1 MNAKFWQIIVSIL
14 LTVSFTAS
22 ADEKLSVYA
31 VNYPL
36 AYFAERIGGSSV
48 NVVLP
53 VPADI
58 DPAFWEP
65 DASVIAEFQ
74 QADLILLNGA
84 GYAKWLKHASLPRRK
99 LVNTSAAFQRDY
111 ISVEQTVTHQHG
123 PGGDHSHAGTAFTTW
138 LDFDQAR
145 MQAKVILSALK
156 KQRPRQADVFI
167 QNYTSLEKDLVSLDQ
182 ALAAIVAQDSNK
194 PFIAS
199 HPVYQYLARRYN
211 LNLKSVMWEP
221 GIMPEQ
227 GQWDALQQLLDTH
240 SAGWMIWEGQ
250 PDKQSVARL
259 DELDINSLVFSPCA
273 NTPEEGDFISVMKN
287 NIREIEKAFR

>member
-1 MNAKFWQIIVSIL
+1 MNTKFRRLILSIM
-14 LTVSFTAS
+14 LTVSFAAS
-22 ADEKLSVYA
+22 ADNELKIYA

-36 AYFAERIGGSSV
+36 AYFAERIGGNSV

-53 VPADI
+53 VPSDI

-138 LDFDQAR
+138 LDFNQAR
-145 MQAKVILSALK
+145 MQAKAILSALE
-156 KQRPRQADVFI
+156 KQRPRHADIFI
-167 QNYTSLEKDLVSLDQ
+167 QNYTLLEKDLVSLDQ
-182 ALAAIVAQDSNK
+182 TLSAIVAQDSNK
-194 PFIAS
+194 RFIAS

-211 LNLKSVMWEP
+211 INIKSVMWEP
-221 GIMPEQ
+221 EIMPQ
-227 GQWDALQQLLDTH
+227 QNQWDALQQLLATH

-250 PDKQSVARL
+250 PDKQSATRL
-259 DELDINSLVFSPCA
+259 EELDINSLVFSPCA

>member
-145 MQAKVILSALK
+145 MQAKVILSALE

>member
-1 MNAKFWQIIVSIL
+1 MNAKFWQIIVSTL
-14 LTVSFTAS
+14 LVVSFTAS

-53 VPADI
+53 VPAGI

-138 LDFDQAR
+138 LDFNQAR
-145 MQAKVILSALK
+145 MQAKAILSALE
-156 KQRPRQADVFI
+156 KQRPRHADIFI
-167 QNYTSLEKDLVSLDQ
+167 QNYTLLEKDLVSLDQ
-182 ALAAIVAQDSNK
+182 TLSAIVAQDSNK

-199 HPVYQYLARRYN
+199 HPVYQYLSRRYYI
-211 LNLKSVMWEP
+211 NLKSVMWEP
-221 GIMPEQ
+221 EIMPQ
-227 GQWDALQQLLDTH
+227 QNQWDALQQLLATH

-250 PDKQSVARL
+250 PDKQSATRL
-259 DELDINSLVFSPCA
+259 EELDINSLVFSPCA

>member
-1 MNAKFWQIIVSIL
+1 MNAKIWQRTVIIL
-14 LTVSFTAS
+14 LAVSFTAS

-138 LDFDQAR
+138 LDFNQAR
-145 MQAKVILSALK
+145 MQAKAILSALE
-156 KQRPRQADVFI
+156 KQRPRHADIFI
-167 QNYTSLEKDLVSLDQ
+167 QNYTLLEKDLVSLDQ
-182 ALAAIVAQDSNK
+182 TLTAIVAQDSNK

-199 HPVYQYLARRYN
+199 HPVYQYLSRRYYI
-211 LNLKSVMWEP
+211 NLKSVMWEP

-287 NIREIEKAFR
+287 NIREIEKAFQ

>member
-1 MNAKFWQIIVSIL
+1 MNAKIWQRTVIIL
-14 LTVSFTAS
+14 LAVSFTAS

-53 VPADI
+53 VPAGI

-145 MQAKVILSALK
+145 MQAKVILSALE
-156 KQRPRQADVFI
+156 KQRPRHADIFI
-167 QNYTSLEKDLVSLDQ
+167 QNYTLLEKDLVSLDQ

-211 LNLKSVMWEP
+211 INMKSVMWEP
-221 GIMPEQ
+221 EIMPQ
-227 GQWDALQQLLDTH
+227 QNQWDALQQLLATH
-240 SAGWMIWEGQ
+240 DAKWMIWEGQ
-250 PDKQSVARL
+250 PDKQSATRL
-259 DELDINSLVFSPCA
+259 EELDINSLVFSPCA

-287 NIREIEKAFR
+287 NIREIEKAFQ

>member
-1 MNAKFWQIIVSIL
+1 MNAKFWQIIVSTL
-14 LTVSFTAS
+14 LVVSFTAS

-53 VPADI
+53 VPAGI

-138 LDFDQAR
+138 LDFNQAR
-145 MQAKVILSALK
+145 MQAKAILSALE
-156 KQRPRQADVFI
+156 KQRPRHADIFI
-167 QNYTSLEKDLVSLDQ
+167 QNYTLLEKDLVSLDQ
-182 ALAAIVAQDSNK
+182 TLSAIVAQDSNK

-211 LNLKSVMWEP
+211 INMKSVMWEP
-221 GIMPEQ
+221 EIMPQ
-227 GQWDALQQLLDTH
+227 QNQWDALQQLLATH

-250 PDKQSVARL
+250 PDKQSATRL
-259 DELDINSLVFSPCA
+259 EELDINSLVFSPCA

>member
-1 MNAKFWQIIVSIL
+1 MNAKIWQRTVIIL
-14 LTVSFTAS
+14 LAVSFTAS

-138 LDFDQAR
+138 LDFNQAR
-145 MQAKVILSALK
+145 MQAKAILSALE
-156 KQRPRQADVFI
+156 KQRPRHADIFI
-167 QNYTSLEKDLVSLDQ
+167 QNYTLLEKDLVSLDQ
-182 ALAAIVAQDSNK
+182 TLSAIVAQDSNK

-211 LNLKSVMWEP
+211 INMKSVMWEP
-221 GIMPEQ
+221 EIMPQ
-227 GQWDALQQLLDTH
+227 QNQWDALQQLLATH
-240 SAGWMIWEGQ
+240 EAGWMIWEGQ
-250 PDKQSVARL
+250 PDEQALARL
-259 DELDINSLVFSPCA
+259 QTLGISSLVFSPCA

-287 NIREIEKAFR
+287 NIREIEKVFR

>member
-14 LTVSFTAS
+14 LAVSFTAS

-36 AYFAERIGGSSV
+36 AYFAERIGGNSV

-53 VPADI
+53 VPAGI

-138 LDFDQAR
+138 LDFNQAR
-145 MQAKVILSALK
+145 MQAKAILSALE
-156 KQRPRQADVFI
+156 KQRPRHADVFI
-167 QNYTSLEKDLVSLDQ
+167 QNYTLLEKDLVSLDQ
-182 ALAAIVAQDSNK
+182 TLTAIVAQDSNK

-211 LNLKSVMWEP
+211 INMKSVMWEP
-221 GIMPEQ
+221 EIMPQ
-227 GQWDALQQLLDTH
+227 QNQWDALQQLLATH
-240 SAGWMIWEGQ
+240 DAKWMIWEGQ
-250 PDKQSVARL
+250 PDKQALARL
-259 DELDINSLVFSPCA
+259 QTLGISSLVFSPCA
-273 NTPEEGDFISVMKN
+273 NTPEEGDFVSVMKN

>member
-14 LTVSFTAS
+14 LAVSFTAS

-74 QADLILLNGA
+74 RADLILLNGA

-99 LVNTSAAFQRDY
+99 LVNTSAVFQRDY

-138 LDFDQAR
+138 LDFNQAR
-145 MQAKVILSALK
+145 MQAKAILSALE
-156 KQRPRQADVFI
+156 KQRPRHADVFM
-167 QNYTSLEKDLVSLDQ
+167 QNYTLLEKDLVSLDQ
-182 ALAAIVAQDSNK
+182 TLAAIVAQDSNK

-287 NIREIEKAFR
+287 NIREIEKAFQ